1 MVHFTRSLLAGK
13 GTSSPPWRI
22 LFFGTDRF
30 AISPL
35 KALVENSR
43 ASGSIVRQVDVVCP
57 PERRRKKII
66 KDSQFL
72 DTVRDFSLNH
82 NIPIY
87 YWLGKEGWDADNK
100 PASQYDIG
108 IVASFGHL
116 IPNHVL
122 DMFPCGAINI
132 HPSLLPQWKGASPI
146 SQAILT
152 GAKETGVSIVEVSR
166 ERFDAGQSLLQQKCM
181 IPEDTMFD
189 DLSEQLARLGTKM
202 LMYTLENLEA
212 LRRNP
217 AVLHPKLR
225 ASWARRLAKDTG
237 HIDWTRDSWLI
248 IRRKWNA
255 LSTRVGVLTSWKG
268 QRVKLTKMSKEFF
281 ILTPEEKLSTIPGEV
296 KFDRDRDVILIRC
309 EDSWVGVKQLQFE
322 TKTAITARDFFN
334 SYLQTCHVKGS
345 SKTCFEDL
353 PNKER

>member
-1 MVHFTRSLLAGK
+1 
-13 GTSSPPWRI
+13 
-22 LFFGTDRF
+22 
-30 AISPL
+30 
-35 KALVENSR
+35 
-43 ASGSIVRQVDVVCP
+43 
-57 PERRRKKII
+57 
-66 KDSQFL
+66 
-72 DTVRDFSLNH
+72 
-82 NIPIY
+82 
-87 YWLGKEGWDADNK
+87 
-100 PASQYDIG
+100 
-108 IVASFGHL
+108 
-116 IPNHVL
+116 
-122 DMFPCGAINI
+122 
-132 HPSLLPQWKGASPI
+132 
-146 SQAILT
+146 
-152 GAKETGVSIVEVSR
+152 
-166 ERFDAGQSLLQQKCM
+166 
-181 IPEDTMFD
+181 MFD

-255 LSTRVGVLTSWKG
+255 LSTRVGVLSSWKG

-309 EDSWVGVKQLQFE
+309 EDSWVGVKELQFE

-334 SYLQTCHVKGS
+334 SYLQTCHMKGS